1 VCDRAQLV
9 NVAEMTFLTGV
20 ALGGLVS
27 GIISDKYDLTSPQT
41 IAISERD
48 DYEQKIVIN
57 LTFSVSTQIRPQ
69 KDPDAVSV
77 CANRVRHRDRLQPL
91 V

>member
-27 GIISDKYDLTSPQT
+27 GMISDKYDLTSP
-41 IAISERD
+41 
-48 DYEQKIVIN
+48 
-57 LTFSVSTQIRPQ
+57 
-69 KDPDAVSV
+69 
-77 CANRVRHRDRLQPL
+77 
-91 V
+91 